1 LHCDGDLFHVRCVVR
16 VINLIVKDG
25 LQSIEGVI
33 SDIRELVKSFAWCS
47 NSMELV
53 MWHVVVIFPI

>member
-1 LHCDGDLFHVRCVVR
+1 MLHCDGDLFHVRCVVR

-33 SDIRELVKSFAWCS
+33 SDIRELVKSFA
-47 NSMELV
+47 
-53 MWHVVVIFPI
+53 